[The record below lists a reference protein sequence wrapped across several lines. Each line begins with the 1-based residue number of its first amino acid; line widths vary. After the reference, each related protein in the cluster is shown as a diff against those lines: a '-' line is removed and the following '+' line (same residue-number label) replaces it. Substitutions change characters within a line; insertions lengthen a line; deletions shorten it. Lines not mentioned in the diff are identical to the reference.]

1 MSHRHST
8 NIEINDKLHIY
19 YISFDLL
26 DNGYGQVKD
35 KFYNELFDDIPAFA
49 FGTDVMNQKKDEIGL
64 VPTVREAMKKI
75 YSIKEIQEASS
86 GVTIN

>member
-1 MSHRHST
+1 MSHKHSN
-8 NIEINDKLHIY
+8 NIEINNKLHIY

-49 FGTDVMNQKKDEIGL
+49 FGTDVMNKKKDEIGL

-75 YSIKEIQEASS
+75 YSIKEI
-86 GVTIN
+86 